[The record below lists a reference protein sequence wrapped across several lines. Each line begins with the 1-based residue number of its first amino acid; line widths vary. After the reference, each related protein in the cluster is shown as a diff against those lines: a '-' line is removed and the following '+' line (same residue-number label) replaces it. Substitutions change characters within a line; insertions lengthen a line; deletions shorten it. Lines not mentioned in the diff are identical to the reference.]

1 MTTLRNRLQS
11 ALPEA
16 MKARDRAAVSALR
29 SALAA
34 IENAAA
40 VAPQDAPFGLPVN
53 GLGATEVPRRE
64 QDDTEIER
72 IVRSEIDERLT
83 AASEYDALGR
93 ADQADRLRAE
103 AHALETRLS

>member
-1 MTTLRNRLQS
+1 
-11 ALPEA
+11 
-16 MKARDRAAVSALR
+16 
-29 SALAA
+29 
-34 IENAAA
+34 
-40 VAPQDAPFGLPVN
+40 
-53 GLGATEVPRRE
+53 VPRRE